1 MPRTVILLLL
11 GLSLS
16 IAACTSNPAGNTNAT
31 PTPTTS
37 PDIKDTDGF
46 TPLMNAAKNG
56 DLDGGQRAIAS
67 GANVN
72 ATNETGISALY
83 IAAGLGHKELT
94 KLLIEK
100 GANVNAKTSGGFTPL
115 MQAALTG
122 QVEIAQMLLDAG
134 ADATVTDIANKNAV
148 DYAPPDRKKEFSEI
162 LKVGA
167 ANPPPLKVVNE
178 KGPST
183 PAKKK

>member
-1 MPRTVILLLL
+1 MPRNVIFLLLILLLTV
-11 GLSLS
+11 S
-16 IAACTSNPAGNTNAT
+16 ACTSNPAGNSNAPITPATN
-31 PTPTTS
+31 
-37 PDIKDTDGF
+37 PDVKDTDGF

-56 DLDGGQRAIAS
+56 DLEGGKQAIAG

-94 KLLIEK
+94 RLLIEK

-122 QVEIAQMLLDAG
+122 QVEIARMLLDAG
-134 ADATVTDIANKNAV
+134 ADAAATDIAKKNAV
-148 DYAPPDRKKEFSEI
+148 DYAPPDKQKELSEI
-162 LKVGA
+162 LKVSA
-167 ANPPPLKVVNE
+167 ANPPPLKVINE
-178 KGPST
+178 KGPSAT
-183 PAKKK
+183 PKKM

>member
-1 MPRTVILLLL
+1 MRP
-11 GLSLS
+11 S
-16 IAACTSNPAGNTNAT
+16 AA
-31 PTPTTS
+31 TS
-37 PDIKDTDGF
+37 PDVKDTDGF

-56 DLDGGQRAIAS
+56 DLDGSQRAIAS

-72 ATNETGISALY
+72 ATNETGVSALY
-83 IAAGLGHKELT
+83 IAAGLGHKEVT

-100 GANVNAKTSGGFTPL
+100 GANVNAKTGGGFTPL

-122 QVEIAQMLLDAG
+122 QVEIARMLLDAG

-162 LKVGA
+162 LKVSA